1 MAAYVVDGMNVIGAR
16 PDGWWRDRVGATDRL
31 LARLQALARASDDR
45 FTLVLDGRP
54 RADLPEGTHGG
65 VDVIYAR
72 RPGRNAGD
80 DRLVELLAELTDPA
94 AVTVV
99 TSDRNLAD
107 RARAVGADVVGA
119 QSLLARL
126 DEVSD

>member
-1 MAAYVVDGMNVIGAR
+1 MNVIGSR
-16 PDGWWRDRVGATDRL
+16 PDGWWRDRAGATDRL
-31 LARLQALARASDDR
+31 LARLQALARTSGDR

-54 RADLPEGTHGG
+54 RGDLPEGAHDG

-80 DRLVELLAELTDPA
+80 DRLVELLTELADPA
-94 AVTVV
+94 VVTVV

-107 RARAVGADVVGA
+107 RVRAVGADVVGA

-126 DEVSD
+126 DGVEGD